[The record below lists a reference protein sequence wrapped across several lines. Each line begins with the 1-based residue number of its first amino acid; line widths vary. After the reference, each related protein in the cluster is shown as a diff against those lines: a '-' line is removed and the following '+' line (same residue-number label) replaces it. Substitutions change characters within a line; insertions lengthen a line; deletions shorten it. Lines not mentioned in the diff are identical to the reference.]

1 MCASTP
7 IKLRRL
13 LPSAAS
19 RHGGFCHC
27 SFAFRMV
34 STILAQRAA
43 LSLPKGLRQVFRLRR
58 MGKGRLSRPSARHC
72 WVSHS
77 FRKPVQSYWR
87 LTETGARHRWVWHR
101 VEKLVQLHWTPTG
114 MCLMKGVSSI
124 LVQRAALSQLRL
136 PQKFFFREGRARG
149 VRVGPARDIVGFDTV
164 WRS

>member
-1 MCASTP
+1 MLTFLQLCWGVSSLTPATLPSLYRKNKLNETPDRDSDNPSKGKVGQKQKKRYSLLLHHGAMCASTP

-43 LSLPKGLRQVFRLRR
+43 LS
-58 MGKGRLSRPSARHC
+58 
-72 WVSHS
+72 
-77 FRKPVQSYWR
+77 
-87 LTETGARHRWVWHR
+87 
-101 VEKLVQLHWTPTG
+101 
-114 MCLMKGVSSI
+114 
-124 LVQRAALSQLRL
+124 QLRL

-149 VRVGPARDIVGFDTV
+149 VRVGPARDIVGFSTGFRHRHV
-164 WRS
+164 SSWFVPALIWLC